1 MNIEQ
6 VIELF
11 YEDYYLN
18 DQSRSELNVFK
29 KIRFDKLGF
38 YIFSNIN
45 KVNEFTNL
53 NEFIQYYSA
62 KYFEKTFSLNSLSKI
77 DYLEVEKKIGN
88 ISYPFY
94 VNIDRL
100 KILEKSISENIA
112 ITIFGISICDIY
124 NITGLIILRILLYND
139 YILHQKTMTYERLK
153 FFGKTEVDCFFTAQE
168 LQKLNS
174 DITINKIRMYL
185 DVFSI
190 ELDKISKVEDTKR
203 IINMKG
209 KYVVMYMKE
218 FCTFVFN
225 YCENCIIDYLRKI
238 DKKLLQDYYDK
249 RGSVFEKYVKN
260 VVGIIYPNVLSKVKY
275 VDNKSRKMEI
285 DNLIIEDDIC
295 LNFEC
300 KSSGFNIYELS
311 SSDDTLKKLRN
322 AFGRG
327 YFSIDTFHKTI
338 ENEGGIIELEIDNKK
353 KIYNLKDKKIVSFN
367 VTMYPIDF

>member
-1 MNIEQ
+1 
-6 VIELF
+6 
-11 YEDYYLN
+11 
-18 DQSRSELNVFK
+18 
-29 KIRFDKLGF
+29 
-38 YIFSNIN
+38 
-45 KVNEFTNL
+45 
-53 NEFIQYYSA
+53 
-62 KYFEKTFSLNSLSKI
+62 
-77 DYLEVEKKIGN
+77 
-88 ISYPFY
+88 
-94 VNIDRL
+94 
-100 KILEKSISENIA
+100 
-112 ITIFGISICDIY
+112 
-124 NITGLIILRILLYND
+124 
-139 YILHQKTMTYERLK
+139 
-153 FFGKTEVDCFFTAQE
+153 
-168 LQKLNS
+168 
-174 DITINKIRMYL
+174 
-185 DVFSI
+185 
-190 ELDKISKVEDTKR
+190 
-203 IINMKG
+203 
-209 KYVVMYMKE
+209 MYMKE

>member
-353 KIYNLKDKKIVSFN
+353 KYII
-367 VTMYPIDF
+367 